1 VAVSNAGY
9 GYSEMTASAQ
19 PLADRQNP
27 IQRLLAWF
35 GTRIGKIVLIALI
48 AAAAIGIAAWVIAA
62 YASATAANSYL
73 TQPVV
78 RQSLVQSVTASGT
91 VNPQNTIAVG
101 TQVSGTIS
109 EIDADFNSKV
119 KKGQVLAKLDPSTLQ
134 AQLDQA
140 SASLTQAQAQA
151 AATVQSA
158 NSASAG
164 IGGANATVAK
174 AQSAAALAQTTLTR
188 DRGLFNQGYVAQN
201 QVQTDQ
207 DALNAAQAA
216 LQTAQSQ
223 ASQAV
228 SQSAGGSDGASAAQ
242 AAIAAQAA
250 NVQQVQLSLQRSI
263 ITSPVNGTVI
273 SRAVS
278 VGQTVAASLQTPT
291 LFTIAQDLTKMEV
304 DIAVGEP
311 DIGSVKSGE
320 GVDFTVLAYPN
331 RTFHGTVS
339 QVREAPTTVSNVVTY
354 DVVTK
359 VNNPDGALLPGM
371 TATATIDIAKVNN
384 ALIVPLAALQFRPA
398 GGSGRTHTHAAGATG
413 ATAATSAASPN
424 AGTSAGPNGAGSS
437 PWGQTNGTSTQA
449 IVSGGNGAIFV
460 NRNGKTVRVSVRIDL
475 VAGTLAAV
483 TPTNGTTLDVGEDVI
498 ISASG
503 SSKARAAGGPAS
515 QSAFGNSTRGA
526 TRGIH

>member
-1 VAVSNAGY
+1 
-9 GYSEMTASAQ
+9 MTASAQ

-35 GTRIGKIVLIALI
+35 GTRIGKIVLLIIALL
-48 AAAAIGIAAWVIAA
+48 ALLGIAAWAYLAITGANAA
-62 YASATAANSYL
+62 ESYL
-73 TQPVV
+73 TQPVA
-78 RQSLVQSVTASGT
+78 RQSLVQTVTASGT

-119 KKGQVLAKLDPSTLQ
+119 KKGQILAKLDPSTLQ

-151 AATVQSA
+151 AASVQSA

-164 IGGANATVAK
+164 IGGANASVTK
-174 AQSAAALAQTTLTR
+174 AQSAVGLAQTTLTR
-188 DRGLFNQGYVAQN
+188 DRSLFNQGYVAQN

-228 SQSAGGSDGASAAQ
+228 SASAGGGDSATAAQ

-250 NVQQVQLSLQRSI
+250 QVQQVQLSLQRSI
-263 ITSPVNGTVI
+263 ITSPVDGTVI

-311 DIGSVKSGE
+311 DIGSVKAGE

-354 DVVTK
+354 DVITK

-371 TATATIDIAKVNN
+371 TATATIDIAKVDN
-384 ALIVPLAALQFRPA
+384 ALIVPVAALQFHPT
-398 GGSGRTHTHAAGATG
+398 GGSGRTHTRTGAAGAAG
-413 ATAATSAASPN
+413 ASGAGAAASPSAGASTAPGPAG
-424 AGTSAGPNGAGSS
+424 AGT
-437 PWGQTNGTSTQA
+437 PWGQTNGSASQA
-449 IVSGGNGAIFV
+449 VVSGGNGTIFV
-460 NRNGKTVRVSVRIDL
+460 NRSGETTRVTVHIDL

-483 TPTNGTTLDVGEDVI
+483 TPTNGATLDVGDDVI
-498 ISASG
+498 IG
-503 SSKARAAGGPAS
+503 SNGGTSKARAAGGAS
-515 QSAFGNSTRGA
+515 QGAFGNGARGA